1 MLKLSREGNINQLKC
16 KHKKPCRLI
25 SQKPIDRDIYNIPV
39 VSLSSNELDV
49 SGLNYGLHQSF
60 RNKNKHI
67 KRNIAV
73 ELEALSSNSDPFIND
88 DSKENFH
95 EYLRPVPN
103 DVK

>member
-1 MLKLSREGNINQLKC
+1 MLKSSREDNINPLKC
-16 KHKKPCRLI
+16 KHKKLCRLI
-25 SQKPIDRDIYNIPV
+25 SQKPINREIYNIPV
-39 VSLSSNELDV
+39 VSLSSHELDV
-49 SGLNYGLHQSF
+49 SGLKYGLHQSF
-60 RNKNKHI
+60 TDKNKHI

-73 ELEALSSNSDPFIND
+73 ELEALSSNSDPSIND